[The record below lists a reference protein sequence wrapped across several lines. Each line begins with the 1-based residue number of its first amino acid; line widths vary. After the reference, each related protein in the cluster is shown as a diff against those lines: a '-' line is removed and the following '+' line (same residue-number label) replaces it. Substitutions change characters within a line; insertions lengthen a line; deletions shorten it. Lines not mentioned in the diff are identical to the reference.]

1 MKNLENNKLIAEF
14 MGIKQGS
21 KNYNLMSEGF
31 MVTVIDRTK
40 ASCIADEL
48 RFNISWD
55 WLMPVVDKIEVIQKE
70 MDCETIIQTGAK
82 IWAKSNNKLEGTY
95 KAVVEF
101 IKWYNKNK

>member
-14 MGIKQGS
+14 EGHTI
-21 KNYNLMSEGF
+21 NYGFNKEGVLF
-31 MVTVIDRTK
+31 LGHHISANDLIYD
-40 ASCIADEL
+40 S
-48 RFNISWD
+48 SWD
-55 WLMPVVDKIEVIQKE
+55 WLMVVIHKIEVIQKE